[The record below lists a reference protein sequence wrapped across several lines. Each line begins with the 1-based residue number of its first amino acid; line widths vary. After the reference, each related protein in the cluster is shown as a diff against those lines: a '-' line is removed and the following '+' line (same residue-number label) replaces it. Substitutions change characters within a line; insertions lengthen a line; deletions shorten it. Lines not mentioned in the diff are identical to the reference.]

1 MRIIG
6 VEPTDLFV
14 GPADDPLQ
22 VVRVELSEPAP
33 VVVTGPGA
41 QGEGAAG
48 EPGRPVEIGVRCD
61 AAPGTAVPL
70 TVTAGDQVAHAE
82 LTVAEPGWTV
92 WMVPH
97 FHYDPV
103 WWNTQAAYTTTWD
116 DAGDTAQQFRID
128 WQYTGFELMRLHLR
142 TARRDPDYKF
152 VLAEVD
158 YLKPYWDAHPGERA
172 YLRRLLREGRVE
184 LMGGTYNEPNT
195 NLTSAEST
203 VRNLVYGIGFQR
215 GIMGGDPQTAWQ
227 LDVFGHDPQF
237 PGLAAD
243 AGLTSSSWA
252 RGPHHQWG
260 PMLTDRDREQDGW
273 GDPSTMQFPA
283 EFEWLSP
290 SGRGVL
296 THYMPAHYSAGW
308 WMDSAT
314 GLAEAEDAVLELYR
328 LMKNVAAT
336 RNLLLPVG
344 TDYTPPNRWVT
355 EIHRDFAARYT
366 WPRLKCALPREFF
379 AAVRGELTEPSPQTR
394 DMNPVYT
401 GKDVS
406 FIDTKQA
413 QRAAESL
420 LTEAETFATL
430 ASVETGADY
439 PHARIDKAWRQL
451 AYGAHHDAITG
462 SESDQVYLDL
472 LTSWREAYDTG
483 RDVLDVSLRRLG
495 PAAEDTVTVFN
506 PSAWSRTDLVRIRLS
521 HPEPG
526 FHGWELTDGT
536 PLALEHASHHEDGS
550 LAEADIVFLAADIPP
565 LGYRTFCPRPSRT
578 AAHWAPSP
586 DGTTRIANSTHVL
599 EVDPRR
605 GGCVSRLT
613 VEGRE
618 LLQAGRVGN
627 ELLVYDE
634 YPAHPRYHEGPWHLV
649 PNGSVTGSASA
660 PATSVR
666 TETSALGERITVT
679 GTVGPVRY
687 TQTLTLWHGV
697 DRLDGVTH
705 IDAFDGADRLLRLR
719 WPVRVPGA
727 LPVSEVANAVIGRGF
742 GLIDVDSAEHPW
754 TLDNPA
760 NNWFAL
766 SSTARVRLPDGDRAL
781 GIAEIVTPDGAGAK
795 DLAVALVKAGVTSTC
810 SAAPGAR
817 YGDLAVDSNLPDVRI
832 ALGGPDENPFTAEVL
847 TGEYADA
854 FAEQLATTGRARL
867 WVPADSPL
875 EKVWVPGADLRAA
888 HALPVLVVAGEGAV
902 DDLVADLDD
911 ATIEVAH
918 GGPLTEPPLDDYTVA
933 LVNHG
938 VPGFA
943 VDSGGALH
951 LSLMRS
957 CTGWPSG
964 VWIDPPRRTHPDG
977 STFQQQHWTHSFDYT
992 LMAGPG
998 DWRAQS
1004 VVPRAH
1010 DVNHPLRA
1018 VRGERP
1024 GQPETR
1030 SFLAVEPA
1038 GQVVLSA
1045 LKPTGNPLAEGE
1057 LPRPVTGLTIR
1068 LYEATGRPVQAR
1080 LATDLPLTD
1089 THRAT
1094 LLEHPQAPLTGLTV
1108 DLGGMDIATVVAR
1121 LPEPHGGVEP
1131 GHEPDQ
1137 PVFTRYWLHNTG
1149 PAPTGNLPVAV
1160 HLHPPVLHGAGDVTL
1175 TVASG
1180 LTEASTAG
1188 EVRLLLPEGWSADTT
1203 AVPYD
1208 LEPGGH
1214 LAHELRVT
1222 PAPSAE
1228 PGTYWLRAR
1237 TTYDG
1242 QTFEDVTR
1250 VLIGEAPSA
1259 EPVATL
1265 RTAALRLAP
1274 GEAGTLDVH
1283 VTSDARTPVHVQAQ
1297 LISPWQTF
1305 DLFPRWNTGAEVPA
1319 RGEHTLSFPVSVPAG
1334 TRPGRWWAVVKLA
1347 AAGWLH
1353 YTEAVE
1359 IEVAP

>member
-6 VEPTDLFV
+6 VEPTELFV
-14 GPADDPLQ
+14 GPADHPLQ

-41 QGEGAAG
+41 HGEGAAG
-48 EPGRPVEIGVRCD
+48 EPGQPVEIGVRCD
-61 AAPGTAVPL
+61 AAPGTVVPL
-70 TVTAGDQVAHAE
+70 TVTAGDQVAHVE

-158 YLKPYWDAHPGERA
+158 YLKPYWDAHPEDRA
-172 YLRRLLREGRVE
+172 LLRRLLAEGRVE

-314 GLAEAEDAVLELYR
+314 SLAEAEDAVLELYR

-366 WPRLKCALPREFF
+366 WPRFKCALPSEFF

-430 ASVETGADY
+430 ASVDTGADY

-506 PSAWSRTDLVRIRLS
+506 PSAWPRTDLVRIRLS
-521 HPEPG
+521 HTEPG
-526 FHGWELTDGT
+526 YHGWELTDGT
-536 PLALEHASHHEDGS
+536 PLVLEHASHHEDGS

-565 LGYRTFCPRPSRT
+565 LGYRTFRPRPSRT

-613 VEGRE
+613 IEGRE
-618 LLQAGRVGN
+618 LLHAGRVGN

-649 PNGSVTGSASA
+649 PNGTVTGSAST
-660 PATSVR
+660 PASSVH
-666 TETSALGERITVT
+666 TETSALGQRITVT

-719 WPVRVPGA
+719 WPARVPGA

-742 GLIDVDSAEHPW
+742 GLIDVDSTEHPW

-766 SSTARVRLPDGDRAL
+766 SSTARVRLPDGSRAI

-795 DLAVALVKAGVTSTC
+795 DLAVTLVKAGVTSTC
-810 SAAPGAR
+810 SSAPGAR

-847 TGEYADA
+847 TGEYADT
-854 FAEQLATTGRARL
+854 FAEQLAATGRARL
-867 WVPADSPL
+867 WVPAESPL

-933 LVNHG
+933 LVNQG

-1018 VRGERP
+1018 VHGESEGRP
-1024 GQPETR
+1024 QAR

-1045 LKPTGNPLAEGE
+1045 LKPAGNPLAEGE
-1057 LPRPVTGLTIR
+1057 LPGPVTGLTMR
-1068 LYEATGRPVQAR
+1068 LYEATGRPVQAAV
-1080 LATDLPLTD
+1080 ATDLPLTEA
-1089 THRAT
+1089 HRAT
-1094 LLEHPQAPLTGLTV
+1094 LLEHPQAPLDGLTV

-1121 LPEPHGGVEP
+1121 LPQARGGVEP
-1131 GHEPDQ
+1131 GREPDQ

-1160 HLHPPVLHGAGDVTL
+1160 HLHPQVLHGAGDLTV

-1188 EVRLLLPEGWSADTT
+1188 EIQLLLPQGWSADTAT
-1203 AVPYD
+1203 VPYA

-1214 LAHELRVT
+1214 LAHQLRIT
-1222 PAPSAE
+1222 PPPSAE

-1250 VLIGEAPSA
+1250 VQIGEAPPT

-1265 RTAALRLAP
+1265 RTTALRLAP

-1283 VTSDARTPVHVQAQ
+1283 LTSDARTPVHVQAQ

-1305 DLFPRWNTGAEVPA
+1305 DLFPQWNTGAEIPV
-1319 RGEHTLSFPVSVPAG
+1319 RGEHMLSFPVSVPAG
-1334 TRPGRWWAVVKLA
+1334 TRPGRWWGVVKLA
-1347 AAGWLH
+1347 AAGHLH

>member
-1 MRIIG
+1 MRILS
-6 VEPTDLFV
+6 VRPTDLFT

-22 VVRVELSEPAP
+22 VVRVELSEPGR
-33 VVVTGPGA
+33 VVIEGPGLH
-41 QGEGAAG
+41 GEGADG
-48 EPGRPVEIGVRCD
+48 EIGVRC
-61 AAPGTAVPL
+61 AAPPGTVVPL
-70 TVTAGDQVAHAE
+70 TVTAGGATAHAE

-116 DAGDTAQQFRID
+116 TAGETAQRFRID
-128 WQYTGFELMRLHLR
+128 WQYTGFELMRLHLE

-158 YLKPYWDAHPGERA
+158 YLKPYWDAHPQDRA
-172 YLRRLLREGRVE
+172 HLRRLLAEGRVE

-252 RGPHHQWG
+252 RGPYHQWG
-260 PMLTDRDREQDGW
+260 PMLTDRDREKDGW

-314 GLAEAEDAVLELYR
+314 SLADAEDAVLDLYR
-328 LMKNVAAT
+328 LMKKVAAT

-366 WPRLKCALPREFF
+366 WPRLKCALPAEFF
-379 AAVRGELTEPSPQTR
+379 AAVRAELPEPSPQTR

-413 QRAAESL
+413 QRAAETL

-430 ASVETGADY
+430 ASVETGADH

-472 LTSWREAYDTG
+472 LTGWREAYDTG
-483 RDVLDVSLRRLG
+483 REVLDVALSRLG
-495 PAAEDTVTVFN
+495 SADGDAVTVFN
-506 PSAWSRTDLVRIRLS
+506 PSAWPRTDLVRVHLTP
-521 HPEPG
+521 PEPG
-526 FHGWELTDGT
+526 FQGWEFEDGT
-536 PLALEHASHHEDGS
+536 PLVLEHERHHADGT
-550 LAEADIVFLAADIPP
+550 LAEADVVFLAADVPS
-565 LGYRTFCPRPSRT
+565 LGYRVFRPRPSRT
-578 AAHWAPSP
+578 ASRWAPA
-586 DGTTRIANSTHVL
+586 DDATRIANATHTL
-599 EVDPRR
+599 EIDPRR

-634 YPAHPRYHEGPWHLV
+634 YSAHPRYHEGPWHLV
-649 PNGSVTGSASA
+649 PSGPVTGSASS

-666 TETSALGERITVT
+666 TERCAAGERITVT
-679 GTVGPVRY
+679 GTVGPVTY
-687 TQTLTLWHGV
+687 TQTLTLWHGL

-705 IDAFDGADRLLRLR
+705 IDTFDGADRLLRLR

-727 LPVSEVANAVIGRGF
+727 LPVSEVADAVVGRGF

-766 SSTARVRLPDGDRAL
+766 SSTARVRLPDGDRAI
-781 GIAEIVTPDGAGAK
+781 GIAEIVTADGAGTRE
-795 DLAVALVKAGVTSTC
+795 LAVALVRSGVTSTC

-832 ALGGPDENPFTAEVL
+832 AIGGPDENPFTAQVL
-847 TGEYADA
+847 TGAYAETFEA
-854 FAEQLATTGRARL
+854 QLAATGRARV
-867 WVPADSPL
+867 WIPAESPL
-875 EKVWVPGADLRAA
+875 EKVWVPGADLRSAR
-888 HALPVLVVAGEGAV
+888 ALPVLVVAGEGAV
-902 DDLVADLDD
+902 EELVADLDD
-911 ATIEVAH
+911 STIEVADS
-918 GGPLTEPPLDDYTVA
+918 GPLTEPPLDDYTVA
-933 LVNHG
+933 LVNRG

-943 VDSGGALH
+943 VDSTGALH

-964 VWIDPPRRTHPDG
+964 IWIDPPHRTHPDG
-977 STFQQQHWTHSFDYT
+977 SAFQQQHWTHSFDYS
-992 LMAGPG
+992 LVAGPG
-998 DWRAQS
+998 DWRAQRL
-1004 VVPRAH
+1004 VPRAH
-1010 DVNHPLRA
+1010 DVNHPLRPV
-1018 VRGERP
+1018 VRGERAD
-1024 GQPETR
+1024 QPDTR
-1030 SFLAVEPA
+1030 SYLAVEPA
-1038 GQVVLSA
+1038 GQVVVTA
-1045 LKPTGNPLAEGE
+1045 LKPTGNPLAEGQVA
-1057 LPRPVTGLTIR
+1057 RPVDGLTLR
-1068 LYEATGRPVQAR
+1068 LHEAEGRPTRAR
-1080 LATDLPLTD
+1080 IVTDLPLTAA
-1089 THRAT
+1089 HRAD
-1094 LLEHPQAPLTGLTV
+1094 LLERAHQPLDALAL
-1108 DLGGMDIATVVAR
+1108 DLGGMDIATVTAQLARPRGGVA
-1121 LPEPHGGVEP
+1121 PGTEPH
-1131 GHEPDQ
+1131 Q

-1160 HLHPPVLHGAGDVTL
+1160 HLDPPVLHGAAETTV
-1175 TVASG
+1175 TVASS
-1180 LTEASTAG
+1180 LAAHPAAG
-1188 EVRLLLPEGWSADTT
+1188 EVHLILPEGWSADTT
-1203 AVPYD
+1203 VIPYAI
-1208 LEPGGH
+1208 EPDGH
-1214 LAHELRVT
+1214 LAHRTRV
-1222 PAPSAE
+1222 APPDDAE

-1237 TTYDG
+1237 TTHDG
-1242 QTFEDVTR
+1242 QTYEDVTR
-1250 VLIGEAPSA
+1250 AVIGA
-1259 EPVATL
+1259 ESVTEPTAKLLTPVV
-1265 RTAALRLAP
+1265 RLAA
-1274 GEAGTLDVH
+1274 GERGTIEVRLASDVL
-1283 VTSDARTPVHVQAQ
+1283 TPVTVQAQ

-1305 DLFPRWNTGAEVPA
+1305 GLFPQWNTGAEVPA
-1319 RGEHTLSFPVSVPAG
+1319 RGAHTLRFPVSVPFGA
-1334 TRPGRWWAVVKLA
+1334 RPGRWWAVVKLA
-1347 AAGWLH
+1347 AAGRLH

-1359 IEVAP
+1359 VEVIA